1 MTLCPR
7 SIALRARDNQAM
19 ASKARRAFDE
29 NCEDI
34 ERLLEIH
41 ADLGGDARGRRRRL
55 EVLNKSAIVL
65 ITSFWEAY
73 CEDLAA
79 EGLEHF
85 VTHTSDATSL
95 PVDLR
100 KQVAQELERDNHE
113 LATWKLAGDGWRSV
127 LSSRLDGLREERNR
141 RLNTPKTAQIDE
153 LFLRA
158 LGVPKVS
165 SSWKWNNMSMAKA
178 SRKLDT
184 FVELRGAIAH
194 RGAAGGSVHKQAVA
208 DYYGHVRLLV
218 GKTGGR
224 VNSVIKKATGSGI
237 L

>member
-1 MTLCPR
+1 
-7 SIALRARDNQAM
+7 M

-29 NCEDI
+29 NCGDI

-55 EVLNKSAIVL
+55 EVLNKSAVVL

-79 EGLEHF
+79 EGLDHL
-85 VTHTSDATSL
+85 VTHAGDCDVL
-95 PVDLR
+95 PVQLR
-100 KQVAQELERDNHE
+100 KQVAHELERDEHE
-113 LATWKLAGDGWRSV
+113 LASWKLAGDGWRSV
-127 LSSRLDGLREERNR
+127 LSSRLDDLREERNR
-141 RLNTPKTAQIDE
+141 KLNTPKTAQIDD
-153 LFLRA
+153 LFLKA

-165 SSWKWNNMSMAKA
+165 TYWRWNNMSIAQA
-178 SRKLDT
+178 SRKLDKY
-184 FVELRGAIAH
+184 VQLRGAIAH
-194 RGAAGGSVHKQAVA
+194 RGVAGTSVHKQAVD